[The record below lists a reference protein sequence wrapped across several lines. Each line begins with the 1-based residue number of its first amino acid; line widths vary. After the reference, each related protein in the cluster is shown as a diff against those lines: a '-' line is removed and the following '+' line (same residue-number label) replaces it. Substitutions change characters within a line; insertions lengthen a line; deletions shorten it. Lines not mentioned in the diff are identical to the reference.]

1 MKMQSKKQSLGLVF
15 ASLFLAVTAMIP
27 AQAQVQDSTV
37 SPRSVYFWNS
47 AAGTQGL
54 KAGVDS
60 ARAGVWGNGEQKL
73 ARDVKYED
81 ADTLKIT
88 TRGLREGVRFDLKT
102 PLDITPYRSEGY
114 VRLRVHFHDSPQ
126 QSPAGQSGA
135 MGGPG
140 DPGTMPTMPGATPG
154 FGGAMVQPN
163 FQMAPLPPLGA
174 MGGPGGFPGMPGM
187 EGGTT
192 IPTGPTP
199 QDTPITEFLI
209 TFILEN
215 GVMEGTIDVPKQWDK
230 TRLIDFDKVRP
241 DANGWLLFTLPL
253 KEMRST
259 PNASGALKRMIL
271 SGDYQD
277 SFWLTQA
284 ALVVETGAMQV
295 SIRKLSD
302 VPGVQTAEITV
313 RPGAITLVAD
323 VEAGAADPA
332 IEWNFDADSVGN
344 LPVKAPEGTRP
355 GGQLQGGFPGADP
368 GMAPGADPGMMPGG
382 MPAEGANAAP
392 LGPRIDARGLIAKF
406 EYPDEEQ
413 NYRVEVTVRDRAG
426 KKEPVTAS
434 ILVKVRG

>member
-1 MKMQSKKQSLGLVF
+1 MKIHSKKQRLGLVL
-15 ASLFLAVTAMIP
+15 ASLFLATATVIP
-27 AQAQVQDSTV
+27 AFAQVQDSSM

-60 ARAGVWGNGEQKL
+60 ARAGDWGNGEQKL

-114 VRLRVHFHDSPQ
+114 VRLRVRFHDSPQ
-126 QSPAGQSGA
+126 QNPGGQGGAGD
-135 MGGPG
+135 PG
-140 DPGTMPTMPGATPG
+140 DPGMTPGMPGATPG

-174 MGGPGGFPGMPGM
+174 MGGAGGFPGMPGM
-187 EGGTT
+187 EGGMMV
-192 IPTGPTP
+192 PTGPTP
-199 QDTPITEFLI
+199 QDTPITEFLV

-215 GVMEGTIDVPKQWDK
+215 GVMEGSIDVPKQWDK

-241 DANGWLLFTLPL
+241 DAGGWLLFTLPL

-259 PNASGALKRMIL
+259 PNASGALKRMVL

-295 SIRKLSD
+295 AIRKLSD
-302 VPGVQTAEITV
+302 APGTQTAEITV

-332 IEWNFDADSVGN
+332 IEWNFDADNVGN
-344 LPVKAPEGTRP
+344 LPIKLPEGAQP
-355 GGQLQGGFPGADP
+355 GGQMPGGFPGADP
-368 GMAPGADPGMMPGG
+368 GDPGADPGMMPGG
-382 MPAEGANAAP
+382 MPGEGAVVVP
-392 LGPRIDARGLIAKF
+392 LGPRIDARGLVAKF
-406 EYPDEEQ
+406 EYPNEEQ

>member
-1 MKMQSKKQSLGLVF
+1 MEMQNKKQGLGLVF
-15 ASLFLAVTAMIP
+15 ASLFLAVTAVIP
-27 AQAQVQDSTV
+27 AHAQLQESSL

-73 ARDVKYED
+73 ARDVKYEE
-81 ADTLKIT
+81 ADTLKVT
-88 TRGLREGVRFDLKT
+88 TRGFREGVRFDLKT
-102 PLDITPYRSEGY
+102 PLDITPYRAEGY
-114 VRLRVHFHDSPQ
+114 VRLRVRFHDSPQ
-126 QSPAGQSGA
+126 QTF
-135 MGGPG
+135 GGPGIMDAPG
-140 DPGTMPTMPGATPG
+140 DPGMMPGMPGAAPG
-154 FGGAMVQPN
+154 FGGARIQPN

-174 MGGPGGFPGMPGM
+174 MGGAGGFPGMPGM
-187 EGGTT
+187 EGEVV

-199 QDTPITEFLI
+199 QDTPITQFLV
-209 TFILEN
+209 TFVLEN
-215 GVMEGTIDVPKQWDK
+215 GIMEGTIDVPKQWNK

-259 PNASGALKRMIL
+259 PDASGALRRMIL

-277 SFWLTQA
+277 TFWLTQA

-302 VPGVQTAEITV
+302 SPGTQTAEITV

-332 IEWNFDADSVGN
+332 IEWNFDADNVGN
-344 LPVKAPEGTRP
+344 LPIKAPEGTP
-355 GGQLQGGFPGADP
+355 FGGQMPDGFPGVDP
-368 GMAPGADPGMMPGG
+368 GMAPGADPGMMPG
-382 MPAEGANAAP
+382 EGVATVP
-392 LGPRIDARGLIAKF
+392 LGPRIDARGLVAKF
-406 EYPDEEQ
+406 EYPNEEQ

-434 ILVKVRG
+434 ILVQVRG